1 MNFRQGF
8 EVKYYMKKFL
18 LKILPKLKIII
29 CLALCVS
36 VCIAAPCLAFSKVGG
51 SASAKDKVV
60 LKVWQID
67 SFEGGKGSRADFLQS
82 IGDDFSKT
90 GGSYVSVVSVSANA
104 ARFNLEA
111 GNVPDV
117 ISYGAGV
124 YGIESFIKD
133 YASWCH
139 GGYCLLSLDT
149 STDFSD
155 VSSSNT
161 VINEG
166 KENLVGAAA
175 LFCGISDANYEKS
188 TTAYV
193 SLLNGKYKYLLG
205 TQRDIFRLKTR
216 GVSFTVKPLTDFNDL
231 YQNISVTAEGDRAD
245 LAKRF
250 CGYLLT
256 RTDEVNRVGMLN
268 KRDGLYDD
276 ELKAMEGLTYEYKLM
291 CPVSESVRKEFEQAI
306 KNGDINMLKKL
317 LK

>member
-1 MNFRQGF
+1 
-8 EVKYYMKKFL
+8 MKKFL

-36 VCIAAPCLAFSKVGG
+36 VCIAAPCLAFSKAGG

-60 LKVWQID
+60 LKIWQID

-82 IGDDFSKT
+82 IGDDFSKI
-90 GGSYVSVVSVSANA
+90 GESYVSVVSLSASA

-111 GNVPDV
+111 GNAPDI

-124 YGIESFIKD
+124 YGIESYVKE
-133 YASWCH
+133 YVSWCH

-155 VSSSNT
+155 VSASNT

-175 LFCGISDANYEKS
+175 LFCGISDAKYEKS

-193 SLLNGKYKYLLG
+193 SLINGKYKYLLG

-216 GVSFTVKPLTDFNDL
+216 GVSFAVKPLTDFNDL
-231 YQNISVTAEGDRAD
+231 YQNISVTAEGNRAN

-250 CGYLLT
+250 CDYLLT

-268 KRDGLYDD
+268 DRDGLYDD
-276 ELKAMEGLTYEYKLM
+276 ELKAMEGLTYQCKLIS
-291 CPVSESVRKEFEQAI
+291 PISESTRQKLEQAI
-306 KNGDINMLKKL
+306 LNGDINILKKL

>member
-1 MNFRQGF
+1 
-8 EVKYYMKKFL
+8 MKKFL

-29 CLALCVS
+29 CFALCVS

-82 IGDDFSKT
+82 IGDDFSET
-90 GGSYVSVVSVSANA
+90 GGSYVTVVSLSASA
-104 ARFNLEA
+104 ARFNLES
-111 GNVPDV
+111 GNVPDL
-117 ISYGAGV
+117 ISYGAGL

-133 YASWCH
+133 YVSWCH
-139 GGYCLLSLDT
+139 GGYCLLSLET

-155 VSSSNT
+155 VDASNT
-161 VINEG
+161 VIDEG

-175 LFCGISDANYEKS
+175 LFCGIADAKYEKS

-193 SLLNGKYKYLLG
+193 SLINGKYKYLLG

-216 GVSFTVKPLTDFNDL
+216 GVSFAVKPLNDFNDL
-231 YQNISVTAEGDRAD
+231 YQNISVTAEGDRANF
-245 LAKRF
+245 AKRF
-250 CGYLLT
+250 CDYLFT
-256 RTDEVNRVGMLN
+256 RTDDVNRVGMFN
-268 KRDGLYDD
+268 DRGGLYDD
-276 ELKAMEGLTYEYKLM
+276 ELKCMEGLMYDYKLM
-291 CPVSESVRKEFEQAI
+291 SPVSASARQKLEQAI
-306 KNGDINMLKKL
+306 LNGDINILKNL